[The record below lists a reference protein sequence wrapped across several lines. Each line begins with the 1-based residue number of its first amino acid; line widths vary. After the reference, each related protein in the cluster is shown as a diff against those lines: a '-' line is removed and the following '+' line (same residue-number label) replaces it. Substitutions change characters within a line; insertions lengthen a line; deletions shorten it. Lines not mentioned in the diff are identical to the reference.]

1 MQAQERKL
9 VPAVIFDSSI
19 EDEIGHVLALAMLL
33 GYGARREV
41 RVASLS
47 VSRNNLR
54 IAAFCELMS
63 RFYGASSTIGMAS
76 GGAALTTLPPML
88 QAVLEKQ
95 TPEGTPSYTRTIDH
109 LNDTADPVALIRNAF
124 TAQQDQNAVVI
135 LAGPPANLRG
145 ILALPEGKQLI
156 QKKVRAL
163 VVVAPFEDLPGM
175 SRLLEDW
182 PSPVIFADE
191 ELGRLLSFPAASIEQ
206 DFAWTASH
214 PLVDAYRAARPMP
227 YDAPASAMAAA
238 LYAAHPDESYF
249 MLSEP
254 RVMQVMAGGAKFTAN
269 PRGSHRQ
276 LMVDAA
282 AKERVVNAY
291 RQIVSTKPPEP
302 RRGGRGP
309 QA

>member
-1 MQAQERKL
+1 M
-9 VPAVIFDSSI
+9 PAVIFDSSI

-41 RVASLS
+41 RVASVS
-47 VSRNNLR
+47 VSRNNLK

-63 RFYGASSTIGMAS
+63 RFYGASSTIGMAT
-76 GGAALTTLPPML
+76 GGAASARVPPML
-88 QAVLEKQ
+88 EAVLEKQ
-95 TPEGTPSYTRTIDH
+95 TPEGRPSYTRTIDD

-124 TAQQDQNAVVI
+124 TAQQDQNAFAV
-135 LAGPPANLRG
+135 LAGSPANLLG
-145 ILALPEGKQLI
+145 VLALPESKQLV

-163 VVVAPFEDLPGM
+163 VVAAPFDDVPGM

-206 DFAWTASH
+206 DFAWAASH
-214 PLVDAYRAARPMP
+214 PVVDAYRAASPMP
-227 YDAPASAMAAA
+227 YDAPAAAMAAA

-254 RVMQVMAGGAKFTAN
+254 GVMQVRAGSAKIAAN

-276 LMVDAA
+276 LMVDGA

>member
-9 VPAVIFDSSI
+9 VPGVIFDSSI

-33 GYGARREV
+33 GYGARRDV

-63 RFYGASSTIGMAS
+63 RFYGGSSTIGMAN
-76 GGAALTTLPPML
+76 GGAPSTTVPPML

-95 TPEGTPSYTRTIDH
+95 TPEGKPSYTRTIDH

-124 TAQQDQNAVVI
+124 TAQQDQNAVAV
-135 LAGPPANLRG
+135 LAGPPANLLG
-145 ILALPEGKQLI
+145 VLALPEGKQLI

-163 VVVAPFEDLPGM
+163 VVAAPFEDLQGM
-175 SRLLEDW
+175 SGLLEDW
-182 PSPVIFADE
+182 PSPVIFADV

-206 DFAWTASH
+206 DFAWAASH
-214 PLVDAYRAARPMP
+214 PVVDAYRAARPMP
-227 YDAPASAMAAA
+227 YDAPAAAMAAA
-238 LYAAHPDESYF
+238 LYVAHPDESYF

-254 RVMQVMAGGAKFTAN
+254 GVMQVRAGGTQFAAN
-269 PRGSHRQ
+269 PRGFHRQ

-282 AKERVVNAY
+282 GKERVVNAY

>member
-1 MQAQERKL
+1 
-9 VPAVIFDSSI
+9 
-19 EDEIGHVLALAMLL
+19 MLL

-63 RFYGASSTIGMAS
+63 RFYGGASTIGMAN
-76 GGAALTTLPPML
+76 GGAPSTTVSPML

-95 TPEGTPSYTRTIDH
+95 TPEGKPSYTRTVDH
-109 LNDTADPVALIRNAF
+109 LNDTADPVALIRNAL
-124 TAQQDQNAVVI
+124 TAQQDQNATVI
-135 LAGPPANLRG
+135 LAGSPVNLLG
-145 ILALPEGKQLI
+145 VLALPEGKQLI

-163 VVVAPFEDLPGM
+163 VVAAPFEDSQGM
-175 SRLLEDW
+175 SRLLGDW
-182 PSPVIFADE
+182 PGAVIFADE
-191 ELGRLLSFPAASIEQ
+191 ELGLLLSFPAASIER
-206 DFAWTASH
+206 DFAWSSSH
-214 PLVDAYRAARPMP
+214 PMVDAYRAARPMP
-227 YDAPASAMAAA
+227 YDAPAAAMAAA

-254 RVMQVMAGGAKFTAN
+254 GVMQMMAGGAKFTAN
-269 PRGSHRQ
+269 ARGSHRQ

-282 AKERVVNAY
+282 AKESVVNAY